1 MCYFPSFARREGT
14 VLEALS
20 DRFQG
25 IVRGLTGQGRLSPD
39 NIRESLRDVRRALL
53 EADVNVAVA
62 RDFVARI
69 EARAVGEE
77 VLKSLTPGQQV
88 VGIVRDELES
98 LLGRSPVTLAG
109 SPHVPTV
116 VLLAGLQGSGKT
128 TFAGKLSR
136 WLQEKSKRVL
146 LASAD
151 VYRPAAID
159 QLERLAERAGAG
171 FWRAAEGATPA
182 QIAAGALDQA
192 RVRGF
197 DFLVLDTAGRL
208 QIDEAMMAELQDLKR
223 LSRAHQVLLVVD
235 GMTGQ
240 EAVRIGQTFA
250 EKVGIDGLVLTKMD
264 GDARGGAALSLRQ
277 VTGKPIQFLGVGEK
291 LDALEPFD
299 ASRLAGRI
307 LGMGDVIGLVEKAR
321 SSVNE
326 AEAVQMAQKMRKSD
340 FTLDDFL
347 DQLRQLKKM
356 GPIED
361 LLKMMPGVNR
371 AALEQ
376 SKPDL
381 DRMKKYEAIM
391 QSMTTR
397 ERRLPRVID
406 GSRRRRIAA
415 GSGTTVTEV
424 NRLLKDFDQARTLM
438 KRLKH
443 GPRGLAAL
451 RGRMR

>member
-1 MCYFPSFARREGT
+1 MF
-14 VLEALS
+14 EALS

-98 LLGRSPVTLAG
+98 LLGKTPVTLAG

-128 TFAGKLSR
+128 TFAGKLAR

-171 FWRAAEGATPA
+171 FWRAPDVATPEA
-182 QIAAGALDQA
+182 IAAGALEQA
-192 RVRGF
+192 RIRGF

-208 QIDEAMMAELQDLKR
+208 QIDETMMAELQALKR

-291 LDALEPFD
+291 LDALEAFD

-307 LGMGDVIGLVEKAR
+307 LGMGDVIGLVEMAR

-326 AEAVQMAQKMRKSD
+326 ADAVQMAQKMRKSD

-361 LLKMMPGVNR
+361 LLKMIPGVNR

-381 DRMKKYEAIM
+381 DRIKKYEAIM
-391 QSMTTR
+391 QSMTVR

-415 GSGTTVTEV
+415 GSGTSVTEV

-451 RGRMR
+451 RSRMR